1 MNQAIAD
8 NSEIL
13 TALVTIIVGGII
25 RGIEKHRLRRKGK
38 LNDQDKDQDEEF
50 TPEKKN
56 IE

>member
-1 MNQAIAD
+1 MNQAISD

-13 TALVTIIVGGII
+13 TALVTIILGGII

-50 TPEKKN
+50 NPEKKN